1 MLNTDVVYKIECKN
15 YDAAHVDQIRRSRI
29 SKHRNHIN
37 IEDQRLSY
45 HRTSI
50 RTSTDFECDNVKIL
64 DQEKILN
71 KRFISE
77 IIFIHKTEK

>member
-37 IEDQRLSY
+37 IEDQRLVITE
-45 HRTSI
+45 HRL
-50 RTSTDFECDNVKIL
+50 EQAL
-64 DQEKILN
+64 
-71 KRFISE
+71 ISSA
-77 IIFIHKTEK
+77 IMLRY